1 MKYYAYAVVS
11 KENPLIQ
18 RATLE
23 TEASARNFIKIY
35 GDENHSIVRLTS
47 SDGDALE
54 QENYKLKEELR
65 DEKDARASDHFA
77 YLDMQKYA
85 YRVGH
90 KDECFTREK
99 RIEKLEEALR
109 QIRCKAVLSCD
120 IGLQDFC
127 DRALEAKG

>member
-1 MKYYAYAVVS
+1 MEMFCSDEQGGAMK
-11 KENPLIQ
+11 LQ
-18 RATLE
+18 RYVTNDGVMPPGE
-23 TEASARNFIKIY
+23 WVKAS
-35 GDENHSIVRLTS
+35 
-47 SDGDALE
+47 DAKTLE

-65 DEKDARASDHFA
+65 YEKDARASDHFA

-99 RIEKLEEALR
+99 RIDKLEEALR

-127 DRALEAKG
+127 DRALETKG